1 MEKFEDLK
9 EDVSLLASYNDN
21 QSSDSYLHI
30 YYEDG
35 VVKDALYGPYKI
47 DNLVDFCKEH
57 NFSTI
62 IYTYAKNNKTYKGWK
77 IQKQFLK

>member
-1 MEKFEDLK
+1 M
-9 EDVSLLASYNDN
+9 SLLASYNDN

-47 DNLVDFCKEH
+47 DNLDNVI
-57 NFSTI
+57 S
-62 IYTYAKNNKTYKGWK
+62 A
-77 IQKQFLK
+77 